1 MPAVT
6 RLDLYHVALPLKK
19 KIRHASHERAASD
32 SLVARVTLGDG
43 SVGFGEGVPRDYVTG
58 ETIATAFDALAA
70 LDVPRI
76 IGDPH
81 DFAAAVDRIAALA
94 LPSIENDPRG
104 MFGNA
109 ARTALELALI
119 DAYGHS
125 FGESAGRAVR
135 LACRAPEL
143 LT

>member
-6 RLDLYHVALPLKK
+6 RLDLFHVALPLRK

-43 SVGFGEGVPRDYVTG
+43 SVGFGEGVRREYVTG
-58 ETIATAFDALAA
+58 EAIRTGFDALAA
-70 LDVPRI
+70 LDVARQVGNPI
-76 IGDPH
+76 
-81 DFAAAVDRIAALA
+81 DFAAAVDKIGAIR
-94 LPSIENDPRG
+94 LPSIEADPRG

-119 DAYGHS
+119 DAYGRS
-125 FGESAGRAVR
+125 FGESAGRAIR
-135 LACRAPEL
+135 LA
-143 LT
+143 